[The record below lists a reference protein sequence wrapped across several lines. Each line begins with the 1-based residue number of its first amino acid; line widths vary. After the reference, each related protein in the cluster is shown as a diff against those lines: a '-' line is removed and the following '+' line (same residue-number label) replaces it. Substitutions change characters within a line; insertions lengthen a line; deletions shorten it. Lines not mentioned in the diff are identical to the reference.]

1 MAFSAGL
8 FLKFKDDLDYRQ
20 LIVCDLIKYTSL
32 SPLLGW
38 DGTLMMIS
46 HQRMIIECM
55 C

>member
-1 MAFSAGL
+1 MAFSVGL

-38 DGTLMMIS
+38 DINDDQSPTYDY
-46 HQRMIIECM
+46 
-55 C
+55 